1 MEGTGTIIWIHLF
14 SNKTLVKI
22 YLFKEVLT
30 EKKKHQ
36 FSLLQKKKN
45 HPGKTPPSFIHL
57 SISITI
63 IFIDIF
69 NLITHLIKKAFLK
82 ALLLLIP

>member
-14 SNKTLVKI
+14 SNKMLVKI

-30 EKKKHQ
+30 EKTHQ
-36 FSLLQKKKN
+36 FSLLQKN

-57 SISITI
+57 LISITI

-69 NLITHLIKKAFLK
+69 NLNHSFNKEGPFK
-82 ALLLLIP
+82 ALLLLIS